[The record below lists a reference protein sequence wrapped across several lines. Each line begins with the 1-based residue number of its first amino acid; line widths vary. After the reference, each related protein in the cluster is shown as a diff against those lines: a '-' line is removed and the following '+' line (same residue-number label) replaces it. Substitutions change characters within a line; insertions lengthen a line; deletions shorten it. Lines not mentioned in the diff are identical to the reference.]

1 MPRFS
6 HFRVVVSRSSEYT
19 YTPAWWVPGAHL
31 QTLWG
36 KFVRRAPRVET
47 RSESWTTPD
56 GDEVEIRRLD
66 PPAGSPAH
74 TPRLLLL
81 HGLEGTIASVY
92 LLGTLWQAR
101 RRGWAADVLI
111 FRTCNGRMNRA
122 RRMYHSGE
130 TTDLDF
136 VVRRLVSEHPKQL
149 LVLAGFSLGGNVLL
163 KWLGE
168 QGTSVP
174 SQVRGAA
181 AVSVPYD
188 LERGS
193 RHIEHGFAR
202 VYGRHFL
209 RTLRAKA
216 RTKLRS
222 HPGLFDGGA
231 LERAN
236 SLFAF
241 DDVVTAPVHGFR
253 NASDYYTR
261 SSSIRFLGAI
271 RRPTLLLSARNDP
284 FLPREVLDDVASSAR
299 SNSCLQVEIHESGGH
314 VGFVSGRNP
323 FRPRYYAEW
332 RVVEFLAGLVLSS
345 NALARPRSGERC
357 PSRWPIAGARATC
370 DWRVPSPSRDSRCA
384 CSLSVLSLRI
394 L

>member
-1 MPRFS
+1 M
-6 HFRVVVSRSSEYT
+6 SRSSEYT
-19 YTPAWWVPGAHL
+19 YAPAWWVPGAHL

-36 KFVRRAPRVET
+36 KLARRTPRVDT
-47 RSESWTTPD
+47 RSEHWTTPD

-66 PPAGSPAH
+66 PPAGSPAD

-81 HGLEGTIASVY
+81 HGLEGTIDSVY
-92 LLGTLWQAR
+92 LLGTLSQAR

-111 FRTCNGRMNRA
+111 FRTCNGRMNGA

-136 VVRRLVSEHPKQL
+136 VVRRLVTEHPAQP

-168 QGTSVP
+168 QATEVP

-216 RTKLRS
+216 RAKLRL
-222 HPGLFDGGA
+222 HPGLFDGDA
-231 LERAN
+231 LERAT

-241 DDVVTAPVHGFR
+241 DDVVTAPVHGFQS
-253 NASDYYTR
+253 AVDYYAR
-261 SSSIRFLGAI
+261 SSSINFLEGI
-271 RRPTLLLSARNDP
+271 RHPSLLLSARNDP
-284 FLPREVLDDVASSAR
+284 FLPPQVLDDVAAVAL
-299 SNSCLQVEIHESGGH
+299 SNSCLHVEIHESGGH
-314 VGFVSGRNP
+314 VGFVSGLNP
-323 FRPRYYAEW
+323 FRPTYYAEW
-332 RVVEFLAGLVLSS
+332 RVVEFLSACVQSPGTVKHTIE
-345 NALARPRSGERC
+345 RPDER
-357 PSRWPIAGARATC
+357 PHASAA
-370 DWRVPSPSRDSRCA
+370 RDSRDA
-384 CSLSVLSLRI
+384 
-394 L
+394 

>member
-1 MPRFS
+1 MKWRRQAAPPFTLAA
-6 HFRVVVSRSSEYT
+6 VSRSSEYT

-36 KFVRRAPRVET
+36 KLVRRPPRVDT
-47 RSESWTTPD
+47 RIERWSTPD
-56 GDEVEIRRLD
+56 GDEIELRRLD
-66 PPAGSPAH
+66 AH
-74 TPRLLLL
+74 DATADTPRLLLL

-92 LLGTLWQAR
+92 LLGTLAEAR
-101 RRGWAADVLI
+101 ARGWAADVLI
-111 FRTCNGRMNRA
+111 FRTCNGEMNRA

-136 VVRRLVSEHPKQL
+136 VVRRLVAARPEQP

-168 QGTSVP
+168 QGADVP
-174 SQVRGAA
+174 AQVRGAA

-193 RHIEHGFAR
+193 RHIERGFAR

-216 RTKLRS
+216 RAKLRLF
-222 HPGLFDGGA
+222 PALFDHAA
-231 LERAN
+231 LERART
-236 SLFAF
+236 LFEF
-241 DDVVTAPVHGFR
+241 DEAVTAPVHGFR
-253 NASDYYTR
+253 SASDYYSR
-261 SSSIRFLGAI
+261 SSSLRFLSGV

-284 FLPREVLDDVASSAR
+284 FLPPEILVDVSEVAR
-299 SNSCLQVEIHESGGH
+299 DNPSLHVEFHELGGH

-323 FRPRYYAEW
+323 FRPCYYAEW
-332 RVVEFLAGLVLSS
+332 RVVDFLAGVVETS
-345 NALARPRSGERC
+345 AARPLQTAES
-357 PSRWPIAGARATC
+357 A
-370 DWRVPSPSRDSRCA
+370 
-384 CSLSVLSLRI
+384 
-394 L
+394 